1 MRMPA
6 LNGFR
11 AFDAAARHL
20 SMKLAAEELSV
31 TPSAISQ
38 QLRGLEEDLGVALF
52 RRNNRS
58 IALTK
63 AGQDLLP
70 AVRGA
75 FRLISDASERIRGAA
90 DSRLLTVSV
99 TPFFAETWLVPRLAH
114 FNERHP
120 DIDLRITATT
130 ALANLAAG
138 EADVAIRHGL
148 GRYRDLDSDLIIT
161 PTMTPVAAP
170 ELVARLGG
178 PSGAADL
185 MAWPKVHDVARGGW
199 EAWFASQGLA
209 YGPAR
214 GPSFDDSGLLRTAV
228 LTGQGAGLLPSPLIE
243 PDIRAGRLVAL
254 ADSRLIEGL
263 AYYLVIPVLAT
274 SRPAVAAFRDWVLAQ
289 RQHGN
294 RI

>member
-75 FRLISDASERIRGAA
+75 FRLISDAAERIRGAA
-90 DSRLLTVSV
+90 DS
-99 TPFFAETWLVPRLAH
+99 AC
-114 FNERHP
+114 
-120 DIDLRITATT
+120 
-130 ALANLAAG
+130 
-138 EADVAIRHGL
+138 
-148 GRYRDLDSDLIIT
+148 
-161 PTMTPVAAP
+161 
-170 ELVARLGG
+170 
-178 PSGAADL
+178 
-185 MAWPKVHDVARGGW
+185 
-199 EAWFASQGLA
+199 
-209 YGPAR
+209 
-214 GPSFDDSGLLRTAV
+214 
-228 LTGQGAGLLPSPLIE
+228 
-243 PDIRAGRLVAL
+243 
-254 ADSRLIEGL
+254 
-263 AYYLVIPVLAT
+263 
-274 SRPAVAAFRDWVLAQ
+274 
-289 RQHGN
+289 
-294 RI
+294 